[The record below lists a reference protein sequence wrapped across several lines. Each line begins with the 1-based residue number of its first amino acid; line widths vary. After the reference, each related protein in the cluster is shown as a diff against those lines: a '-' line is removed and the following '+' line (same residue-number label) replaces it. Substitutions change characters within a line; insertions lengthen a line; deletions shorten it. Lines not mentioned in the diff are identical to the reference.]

1 MENAPKF
8 KGAQFD
14 KKTGKWKAVITVNK
28 KRINLGTFDNPKDA
42 SDAYFAAKAVYTD
55 PYHGKRL
62 READTGVKEV
72 FGSADAKP
80 KKAKSKTSAA
90 DVPASGDGGAAGGA
104 GAAPADA
111 ADAADDGAAD
121 SEDELDF
128 AGRAAAAG
136 PPRTTSSYIGVM
148 RDDPEANWEAVIT
161 VNGQEISGGEYES
174 ETEAAKAY
182 DALARMYQ
190 GADAKTN
197 FPIDSNTSW
206 LPPDEVV
213 HVGQIDVKPG
223 VPLTVA
229 EIEAAL
235 KQERGID
242 VRTIDLAGKT
252 DIAEHMVFVTGR
264 DARHMGRMADMLSRA
279 LRKRKISG
287 VDPAVE
293 ARDMDDWMVVDA
305 GNIIVNVM
313 DAEARECFDLENF
326 YLNMKAGVDPW
337 AGMTYDEWLE
347 ANPIPEKWL
356 RRIEKDEEEIAAA
369 QRMKALGGGLPKQR
383 KKKRTTRGGSV

>member
-1 MENAPKF
+1 MDVPLAGGSDALADGHEDAPRL
-8 KGAQFD
+8 KGAHFD
-14 KKTGKWKAVITVNK
+14 KKSGKWKAVITVNRK
-28 KRINLGTFDNPKDA
+28 KINLGTFDNPKDA

-62 READTGVKEV
+62 READTGVREV
-72 FGSADAKP
+72 YGSATADAKP
-80 KKAKSKTSAA
+80 RKARSKAT
-90 DVPASGDGGAAGGA
+90 DVDAAGGA
-104 GAAPADA
+104 AVVLEE
-111 ADAADDGAAD
+111 DGAGD
-121 SEDELDF
+121 SDDELDF

-136 PPRTTSSYIGVM
+136 PPRTTSSYIGVI
-148 RDDPEANWEAVIT
+148 RDDPESNWEAVIT

-174 ETEAAKAY
+174 ETEAARAY

-197 FPIDSNTSW
+197 FAVDANASW

-213 HVGQIDVKPG
+213 HVGQIEVKVG

-229 EIEAAL
+229 EVEAAL

-242 VRTIDLAGKT
+242 VRTLDLAGKT

-279 LRKRKISG
+279 LRKRKIPG

-305 GNIIVNVM
+305 GNIIVNIM
-313 DAEARECFDLENF
+313 DADARECFDLENF
-326 YLNMKAGVDPW
+326 YSNMKVGVDPW

-347 ANPIPEKWL
+347 GESAVMS
-356 RRIEKDEEEIAAA
+356 
-369 QRMKALGGGLPKQR
+369 QQ
-383 KKKRTTRGGSV
+383 S